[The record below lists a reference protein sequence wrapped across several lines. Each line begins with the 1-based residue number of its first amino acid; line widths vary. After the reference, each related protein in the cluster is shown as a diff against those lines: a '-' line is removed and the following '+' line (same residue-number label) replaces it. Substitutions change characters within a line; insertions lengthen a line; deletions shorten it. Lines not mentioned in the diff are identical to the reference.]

1 MRKSKIIRY
10 ICLITALVLLVSFSC
25 VVFGDTGN
33 HTDYYDGDSGSSSD
47 GGLIEL
53 LFWLLF
59 SSLPWP
65 LKLIVIVGIIAFIIF
80 TKKTKKGKEFSSTLN
95 RLNSTSS
102 SNTGYAVQDNTTK
115 IESAIRKNDVNFSV
129 GKFLGWSEEVFMTIQ
144 QAWTTRDWDK
154 IRPFE
159 KEELY
164 RKHQLQLQEYINS
177 GTINIVERVNV
188 NQTYLYKYVRDNEY
202 EYLTV
207 YLQARMNDY
216 IVDENTKQVV
226 RGNREKEYHNKYLL
240 TFMRKTGV
248 LTDAA
253 TSNMSTHQCPHCGAP
268 LAITSAG
275 KCEYCDTIVTTGEH
289 DWVLSDLDSVK
300 KDSNLGQGGV
310 FIK

>member
-1 MRKSKIIRY
+1 MP
-10 ICLITALVLLVSFSC
+10 LVLLVSLSC
-25 VVFGDTGN
+25 VVFGDVGN
-33 HTDYYDGDSGSSSD
+33 HTDYYDVDSGGSSD
-47 GGLIEL
+47 GGIIDL
-53 LFWLLF
+53 LFLLFF

-65 LKLIVIVGIIAFIIF
+65 LKVIIILGIIAFIIF
-80 TKKTKKGKEFSSTLN
+80 TKNTKKGKEFGSTLN
-95 RLNSTSS
+95 SLKSS
-102 SNTGYAVQDNTTK
+102 SNVGYAVQDNTTK
-115 IESAIRKNDVNFSV
+115 IESAIRKNDANFSV

-144 QAWTTRDWDK
+144 QAWTTRDWEK

-177 GTINIVERVNV
+177 GTINIVERINV

-226 RGNREKEYHNKYLL
+226 RGSRDKEYHNKYLL
-240 TFMRKTGV
+240 TFTRKTGV

-253 TSNMSTHQCPHCGAP
+253 TSNMSTHKCPHCAAP

-289 DWVLSDLDSVK
+289 DWVLSDLDSIK
-300 KDSNLGQGGV
+300 KDTNLGQGGV

>member
-10 ICLITALVLLVSFSC
+10 ISLILVFMLLVSLSC
-25 VVFGDTGN
+25 VVFGDVGN
-33 HTDYYDGDSGSSSD
+33 HTDYYDSDSGSSSD
-47 GGLIEL
+47 GGIIEL

-65 LKLIVIVGIIAFIIF
+65 LKLIVVVGIIAFIIF
-80 TKKTKKGKEFSSTLN
+80 TRKTKKGKEFSSTLN
-95 RLNSTSS
+95 SLNSTGS
-102 SNTGYAVQDNTTK
+102 SNTGYAVQDNTAK
-115 IESAIRKNDVNFSV
+115 IEASIRKYDGNFSV
-129 GKFLGWSEEVFMTIQ
+129 GKFLGWSEEVFMTVQ
-144 QAWTTRDWDK
+144 QAWTTRDWEK

-164 RKHQLQLQEYINS
+164 RKHQLQLQDYINS

-207 YLQARMNDY
+207 YLQARLNDY

-226 RGNREKEYHNKYLL
+226 RGSREKEYHNKYLL

-268 LAITSAG
+268 LTITSAG

-289 DWVLSDLDSVK
+289 DWVLSDLDSIK